1 MTIRVPVI
9 GKALRRRRINQL
21 VDQLGDLEANMRDV
35 CAALI
40 ELTDQNDDLHL
51 EVLQLLKALDG

>member
-1 MTIRVPVI
+1 MAIHVPVI

>member
-9 GKALRRRRINQL
+9 GKALRRRRIDQL
-21 VDQLGDLEANMRDV
+21 VDNLGDLEASMRDV
-35 CAALI
+35 CSALI
-40 ELTDQNDDLHL
+40 ELTDQNDDLHV

>member
-1 MTIRVPVI
+1 MAIRVPVI

-40 ELTDQNDDLHL
+40 ELTDQNDDLHV
-51 EVLQLLKALDG
+51 EVQKLLSALDG

>member
-21 VDQLGDLEANMRDV
+21 VDHLGDLEANMRDV